1 MLTWTSSLGT
11 FFLYSKDLLLDLL
24 VLLEKNNYYLKDGSM
39 IWKVRKQVCLDIM
52 ISSPIATII
61 SRTLYDVALLT
72 QP

>member
-39 IWKVRKQVCLDIM
+39 I
-52 ISSPIATII
+52 
-61 SRTLYDVALLT
+61 
-72 QP
+72 